1 MDLLAPS
8 NFSDDRRHRYS
19 LCRVL
24 SPWLIGVRTTNEST
38 VLFCGYNPSTADER
52 YNDQTIRKECILA
65 ATMNVTHL
73 VKVNLF
79 AGVSTDPNGLVGF
92 DDPIGPENDAVLR
105 AAIAK
110 ADLCV
115 AVWGA
120 PKGRQATKTQFLE
133 READIQGLA
142 SWQCYG
148 TTKDGH
154 PRHPLYLPYRTPLE
168 RWHPISAE

>member
-1 MDLLAPS
+1 MDLFAPA

-19 LCRVL
+19 LCRILGSGLKFVDAPERYVVL
-24 SPWLIGVRTTNEST
+24 L
-38 VLFCGYNPSTADER
+38 CGYNPSTANESD
-52 YNDQTIRKECILA
+52 NDQTIRKECVFAEKINA
-65 ATMNVTHL
+65 THL
-73 VKVNLF
+73 IKVNLF
-79 AGVSTDPNGLVGF
+79 AGVSTDPNDLTAF
-92 DDPIGPENDAVLR
+92 NDPIGPENDAILR
-105 AAIAK
+105 AAIAT

-120 PKGRQATKTQFLE
+120 PKGRWKTKLQFLE
-133 READIQGLA
+133 REDDVRVLA

-168 RWHPISAE
+168 RWHPISTE